1 MTFILSSEMI
11 NDILFAMENQSEM
24 LSFDALEGICVDMD
38 EIDDEYETVIDDQ
51 RYYDIPEWTS
61 AHGFHIMEQFTARVH
76 NPLLR
81 EALLAALGQRKGV
94 FRRYKETLKTAPAV
108 EREWYH
114 FKEQHMKA
122 TVYEWY
128 NDLRK
133 LWGLE
138 KISFEE
144 ETDAQLLLEDFT
156 FRIEQC
162 DTLKRESVRNF
173 IHITETPVDDGS
185 PCGNIPDGGKNSGGE
200 PLNNDTV
207 HSFTQKAAYAAGR
220 LFGHTLFFDAD
231 MYGAVQQAH
240 GTAHDHAAYIAA
252 YNGNELCGLCSVA
265 AFPFTECLCIPF
277 LRVAPE
283 YRGLGLG
290 KALLQRACAYAKPL
304 ADVLLFADFCA
315 PPHLIALLEREGFAR
330 SGLLYVKAL
339 SESDAE

>member
-1 MTFILSSEMI
+1 MEFILSPEI
-11 NDILFAMENQSEM
+11 VDDLIFAMENQNM
-24 LSFDALEGICVDMD
+24 RFLFDAKEGCCIPD
-38 EIDDEYETVIDDQ
+38 ECIRDDAEE

-61 AHGFHIMEQFTARVH
+61 AQGFRVMEQFTARVH

-122 TVYEWY
+122 AVYEWY

-173 IHITETPVDDGS
+173 IHITETSYAGFVPS
-185 PCGNIPDGGKNSGGE
+185 LLSHL
-200 PLNNDTV
+200 LNV
-207 HSFTQKAAYAAGR
+207 YA
-220 LFGHTLFFDAD
+220 F
-231 MYGAVQQAH
+231 
-240 GTAHDHAAYIAA
+240 
-252 YNGNELCGLCSVA
+252 
-265 AFPFTECLCIPF
+265 
-277 LRVAPE
+277 
-283 YRGLGLG
+283 
-290 KALLQRACAYAKPL
+290 
-304 ADVLLFADFCA
+304 
-315 PPHLIALLEREGFAR
+315 R
-330 SGLLYVKAL
+330 SC
-339 SESDAE
+339 E

>member
-1 MTFILSSEMI
+1 MEFILSPEI
-11 NDILFAMENQSEM
+11 VDDLIFAMENQNM
-24 LSFDALEGICVDMD
+24 RFLFDAKEGCCIPD
-38 EIDDEYETVIDDQ
+38 ECIRDDAEE

-61 AHGFHIMEQFTARVH
+61 AQGFRVMEQFTARVH

-81 EALLAALGQRKGV
+81 EPLLNALGQRKGV
-94 FRRYKETLKTAPAV
+94 FRRYKEVLRTAPAI
-108 EREWYH
+108 EQEWYR
-114 FKEQHMKA
+114 FKEQQMKS

-128 NDLRK
+128 NNLRS

-144 ETDAQLLLEDFT
+144 ETDTQLLQEDFT

-162 DTLKRESVRNF
+162 DTVKSELLQNFISIMEESVG
-173 IHITETPVDDGS
+173 DDGE
-185 PCGNIPDGGKNSGGE
+185 PDCKEPNSDGGE
-200 PLNNDTV
+200 PLNNDIEL
-207 HSFTQKAAYAAGR
+207 SFAQKAAYAASR
-220 LFGHTLFFDAD
+220 LFTQTLFFDAD
-231 MYGAVQQAH
+231 MYGAAQQTH
-240 GTAHDHAAYIAA
+240 GTTRPHAAYIAA
-252 YNGNELCGLCSVA
+252 YNENELCGVCSIV
-265 AFPFTECLCIPF
+265 AFPFHECLCIPF
-277 LRVAPE
+277 LRVLPE

-315 PPHLIALLEREGFAR
+315 PPHVIALLEREGFAR